1 MSDRAQA
8 ARSDR
13 KGLTAGSPG
22 LAQSDYPAGAAVVSA
37 PGVCGLAAD
46 PAGIAGSVVEAV
58 TRAVSLL
65 RPAEA
70 GRASHG

>member
-22 LAQSDYPAGAAVVSA
+22 LAESDYPAGAAVVSA
-37 PGVCGLAAD
+37 PGVCD

-58 TRAVSLL
+58 TRAVSLR